1 LTRRAPRSEHHH
13 HHYGFGDGFFFSVSP
28 FAVTAE
34 EEVGEVLVTFG
45 PSVERPLESVT
56 PDCDWFGAAPLRELP
71 LSPIFEPPLVLELR
85 FMLELSDML
94 EPLLIPVLGL
104 LLMEPV
110 LSAEA
115 GATAPPAVDVSVVL
129 ALLPLLHAATAIRV
143 ARIAMRFMKS
153 SVEII
158 TRERC
163 ATFSASMHSS
173 TRASSGQ

>member
-1 LTRRAPRSEHHH
+1 
-13 HHYGFGDGFFFSVSP
+13 
-28 FAVTAE
+28 VTAE

-45 PSVERPLESVT
+45 PSVEWPLESVT

-71 LSPIFEPPLVLELR
+71 LSLIFEPPLVLELR

-94 EPLLIPVLGL
+94 EPLLIPVLEPLLIPVLGL

-110 LSAEA
+110 LSADA
-115 GATAPPAVDVSVVL
+115 GATAPPADDVSVVL
-129 ALLPLLHAATAIRV
+129 ALLPLLHAATATRV
-143 ARIAMRFMKS
+143 AKIAMRCMKS

-158 TRERC
+158 IRERC

-173 TRASSGQ
+173 TSYLIGAISGPLRPGCKKGATDRLRP

>member
-1 LTRRAPRSEHHH
+1 LTRRAPRSEHH

-45 PSVERPLESVT
+45 PSVEWPLESVT

-71 LSPIFEPPLVLELR
+71 LSPIFEPPVVLELR
-85 FMLELSDML
+85 FMWELSDML

-110 LSAEA
+110 LSADA

-129 ALLPLLHAATAIRV
+129 ALLPLLHAATATRV

-153 SVEII
+153 SVK
-158 TRERC
+158 
-163 ATFSASMHSS
+163 
-173 TRASSGQ
+173 